1 MKNLRTLGT
10 GATIATFAVMAVSGG
25 ALFFGLRGGNL
36 KLIHEYVGATMII
49 ACILHIFV
57 NFKVTMNY
65 FKGLK
70 GVIITA
76 FIVIFIAL
84 CFVSF
89 GGGNGK
95 APVAKMLYPA
105 VLNLSVSEA
114 KSAFKT
120 NEAKFSEF
128 LQSANLQNDNQ
139 NLSISEFA
147 KANNIKADEVVRAI
161 LPAMK
166 PMKK

>member
-1 MKNLRTLGT
+1 MKNLRTFGT
-10 GATIATFAVMAVSGG
+10 GATVATYAVMAVSGA
-25 ALFFGLRGGNL
+25 ALFFGVRGGNL
-36 KLIHEYVGATMII
+36 KLIHEYVGIAMIL
-49 ACILHIFV
+49 ACVLHIIV
-57 NFKVTMNY
+57 NFKAFANY

-70 GVIITA
+70 GVIISA
-76 FIVIFIAL
+76 FSVILIAL

-147 KANNIKADEVVRAI
+147 KANNITADDIVRAI
-161 LPAMK
+161 LPQMK
-166 PMKK
+166 RK

>member
-1 MKNLRTLGT
+1 MKNLRTFGT
-10 GATIATFAVMAVSGG
+10 GATVATFAVMAVSGA

-36 KLIHEYVGATMII
+36 KLIHEYVGAAMII
-49 ACILHIFV
+49 ACVLHIIV
-57 NFKVTMNY
+57 NFRAFTNY

-70 GVIITA
+70 GILITA
-76 FIVIFIAL
+76 FSVILIAL

-114 KSAFKT
+114 KIAFKT
-120 NEAKFSEF
+120 DETKFSEF
-128 LQSANLQNDNQ
+128 LQNANLANANL
-139 NLSISEFA
+139 NLSINEFA
-147 KANNIKADEVVRAI
+147 KANNIKADDIVRAI
-161 LPAMK
+161 LPQMK
-166 PMKK
+166 PAKK

>member
-10 GATIATFAVMAVSGG
+10 GATIATFAVMAVSGA

-36 KLIHEYVGATMII
+36 KLIHEYVGVAMII

-57 NFKVTMNY
+57 NFKATMNY

-76 FIVIFIAL
+76 FSVILIAL

-95 APVAKMLYPA
+95 APAPKIAYNAILNMDLNTAKM
-105 VLNLSVSEA
+105 
-114 KSAFKT
+114 AFKT
-120 NEAKFSEF
+120 DEAKFSEF
-128 LQSANLQNDNQ
+128 LQNANLANANL
-139 NLSISEFA
+139 NLSINEFA
-147 KANNIKADEVVRAI
+147 KANNMKPDDIVRAI
-161 LPAMK
+161 LPQMK
-166 PMKK
+166 PAKK